1 MTRKSN
7 SIWHPQWM
15 YPCSEIIPGCL
26 PTLNHQRE
34 DKCDI
39 QTCLTN
45 SHLILVCIQ
54 VENSECHKPGSGN
67 ASYQRSD
74 VREGPKCIQMSVLWA
89 ELFGFHLRFRIFRQ
103 PVLSGRHTLQRP
115 WELPLKRSHWHA
127 GKIGVTTTDYAER
140 PATLNNQEIKGWGW
154 ASPTSRVGLFPSIL
168 DIAYR
173 YTRWVFIV

>member
-15 YPCSEIIPGCL
+15 YPWSEIIPGCL

-89 ELFGFHLRFRIFRQ
+89 ELFGFHLRFPYFSSASIEWQAHFAAS
-103 PVLSGRHTLQRP
+103 LGAAN
-115 WELPLKRSHWHA
+115 E
-127 GKIGVTTTDYAER
+127 KISLACCKNWSNYNGLCRKTSKTKQSRNKGMGV
-140 PATLNNQEIKGWGW
+140 
-154 ASPTSRVGLFPSIL
+154 SIP
-168 DIAYR
+168 D
-173 YTRWVFIV
+173 